1 MKKKD
6 DKIRNIAFFSSKNG
20 RVMTVHSEMAKQYAQ
35 QLETDDTVIC
45 YETDV
50 PLTGLKS
57 RVSSVGFRKG
67 TLDGEWTSDFMVV
80 QQNQLAKIIE
90 IVDEEKLEE
99 KRWCSEQLEL
109 SRRYWKAVGVPGWK
123 TVIMKRGRTAW

>member
-35 QLETDDTVIC
+35 QLEADDTVIC
-45 YETDV
+45 YETDG

-57 RVSSVGFRKG
+57 R
-67 TLDGEWTSDFMVV
+67 EWTSDFMVV